1 MIKINKL
8 RAKVVERGLTIGQ
21 VANHLG
27 IDRSTLYRKM
37 RDNSGRRF
45 SVLEVQRLSTILRL
59 SPSEIQDIFYDGDV
73 A

>member
-21 VANHLG
+21 VAYHLG

-45 SVLEVQRLSTILRL
+45 SVLEVQKLSTILRL

>member
-21 VANHLG
+21 VAHHLG

-45 SVLEVQRLSTILRL
+45 SVLEVQQLSAILRL